1 MAKKILIQGGRV
13 INPKTN
19 LDSTMDVLISG
30 SEIES
35 VAPKIQRTKDYTLI
49 DASNYLI
56 SPGFIDIH
64 CHLREPGEEYKETII
79 TGTAAAAAGGFTT
92 ICAMPNTIPAM
103 DNRSVIE
110 FINNKSKEETSVDI
124 YPIGAVTKGRKGEEL
139 TEMADMAKAGV
150 IGFSDDGN
158 PVFDPNIM
166 RQALAYS
173 SSLNLPIINH
183 CEVPELSKGAHMN
196 ESWVSTLL
204 GIKGMPNSA
213 EDIMVARDISLSKLT
228 GGHIHIAHVST
239 KGSIDLI
246 RKAKDEG
253 VNITCEVTPHHLTLT
268 DKSVL
273 GINNDTGNYSPI
285 TTNSYNTMA
294 KVNPPLR
301 SFEDKNAMIEGILD
315 GTIDIIA
322 TDHAPH
328 SQVEKMCTMNEA
340 AFGISVLETALPSL
354 ISLTERT
361 KIPIPLLIEK
371 LTIAP
376 AKFLN
381 LDIGSIEPKKVADLT
396 IFDPTEEWEIQPN
409 NFLSKGKNTPLE
421 GDILKGKI
429 KTTIKKGVPIYT
441 NGK

>member
-1 MAKKILIQGGRV
+1 MDILV
-13 INPKTN
+13 
-19 LDSTMDVLISG
+19 SG
-30 SEIES
+30 SKIENLAPEIQKSE
-35 VAPKIQRTKDYTLI
+35 DYNLL
-49 DASNYLI
+49 DASNYFI

-64 CHLREPGEEYKETII
+64 CHLREPGEEYKETIA
-79 TGTAAAAAGGFTT
+79 TGAAAAAAGGFTT
-92 ICAMPNTIPAM
+92 ICAMPNTIPAI
-103 DNRSVIE
+103 DNRSVVE
-110 FINNKSKEETSVDI
+110 FIKNKSKEEAMVDV
-124 YPIGAVTKGRKGEEL
+124 YPIGAVTKGRKGNEL
-139 TEMADMAKAGV
+139 TEMAELAETGV

-213 EDIMVARDISLSKLT
+213 EEIMVARDISLAKLT

-239 KGSIDLI
+239 EGSINLI
-246 RKAKDEG
+246 RNAKSEG
-253 VNITCEVTPHHLTLT
+253 THITCEVTPHHLTLT

-273 GINNDTGNYSPI
+273 AANNETYDYEPVTI
-285 TTNSYNTMA
+285 NSYNTMA

-301 SFEDKNAMIEGILD
+301 SLADKNAMIEGLLD

-328 SQVEKMCTMNEA
+328 SEVDKMCTMNEA

-354 ISLTERT
+354 ISLTET
-361 KIPIPLLIEK
+361 SAVSLPLLIEK
-371 LTIAP
+371 LTVEP
-376 AKFLN
+376 ANFLN
-381 LDIGSIEPKKVADLT
+381 LDTGSIEVGKIADLT
-396 IFDPTEEWEIQPN
+396 IFSATEEWKVEPN

-429 KTTIKKGVPIYT
+429 KATIKKGVTIYD
-441 NGK
+441 KDK

>member
-1 MAKKILIQGGRV
+1 MAKKLLIYGGRI

-19 LDSTMDVLISG
+19 INSPMDILISG
-30 SEIES
+30 SKIENL
-35 VAPKIQRTKDYTLI
+35 APKIQKSEDYNLL
-49 DASNYLI
+49 DASNYFI

-64 CHLREPGEEYKETII
+64 CHLREPGEEYKETIA
-79 TGTAAAAAGGFTT
+79 TGAAAAAAGGFTT
-92 ICAMPNTIPAM
+92 ICAMPNTIPAI
-103 DNRSVIE
+103 DNRSVVE
-110 FINNKSKEETSVDI
+110 FIKNKSKEEAIVDV
-124 YPIGAVTKGRKGEEL
+124 YPIGAVTKGRKGNEL
-139 TEMADMAKAGV
+139 TEMAELAEAGV

-158 PVFDPNIM
+158 PVADPNIM

-213 EDIMVARDISLSKLT
+213 EEIMVARDISLAKLT

-239 KGSIDLI
+239 EGSINLI
-246 RKAKDEG
+246 RNAKSEG
-253 VNITCEVTPHHLTLT
+253 INITCEVTPHHLTLT

-273 GINNDTGNYSPI
+273 GVNSDTDNYEPVTI
-285 TTNSYNTMA
+285 NSYNTMA

-301 SFEDKNAMIEGILD
+301 SLADKNAMIEGLLD

-328 SQVEKMCTMNEA
+328 SKVDKMCTMDEA

-354 ISLTERT
+354 ISLTET
-361 KIPIPLLIEK
+361 SEVSLPLLIDK
-371 LTIAP
+371 LTVEP
-376 AKFLN
+376 ANFLN
-381 LDIGSIEPKKVADLT
+381 LDIGSIEVGKIADLT
-396 IFDPTEEWEIQPN
+396 IFSATDEWQVQTS

-421 GDILKGKI
+421 GDILKGKV
-429 KTTIKKGVPIYT
+429 KATIKKGVTIYD
-441 NGK
+441 KDK

>member
-19 LDSTMDVLISG
+19 LDSTMDVLVSG

-64 CHLREPGEEYKETII
+64 CLLREPGEEYKETII

-110 FINNKSKEETSVDI
+110 FINNKSKKETSVDI

-253 VNITCEVTPHHLTLT
+253 VNITCLLYT
-268 DKSVL
+268 
-273 GINNDTGNYSPI
+273 SP
-285 TTNSYNTMA
+285 S
-294 KVNPPLR
+294 PR
-301 SFEDKNAMIEGILD
+301 D
-315 GTIDIIA
+315 
-322 TDHAPH
+322 
-328 SQVEKMCTMNEA
+328 
-340 AFGISVLETALPSL
+340 
-354 ISLTERT
+354 
-361 KIPIPLLIEK
+361 
-371 LTIAP
+371 
-376 AKFLN
+376 
-381 LDIGSIEPKKVADLT
+381 
-396 IFDPTEEWEIQPN
+396 
-409 NFLSKGKNTPLE
+409 
-421 GDILKGKI
+421 
-429 KTTIKKGVPIYT
+429 
-441 NGK
+441 

>member
-1 MAKKILIQGGRV
+1 MDILV
-13 INPKTN
+13 
-19 LDSTMDVLISG
+19 SG
-30 SEIES
+30 SKIENLAPEIQKSE
-35 VAPKIQRTKDYTLI
+35 DYNLL
-49 DASNYLI
+49 DASNYFI

-64 CHLREPGEEYKETII
+64 CHLREPGEEYKETIA
-79 TGTAAAAAGGFTT
+79 TGAAAAAAGGFTT
-92 ICAMPNTIPAM
+92 ICAMPNTIPAI
-103 DNRSVIE
+103 DNRSVVE
-110 FINNKSKEETSVDI
+110 FIKNKSKEEAMVDV
-124 YPIGAVTKGRKGEEL
+124 YPIGAVTKGRKGNEL
-139 TEMADMAKAGV
+139 TEMAELAETGV

-213 EDIMVARDISLSKLT
+213 EEIMVARDISLAKLT

-239 KGSIDLI
+239 EGSINLI
-246 RKAKDEG
+246 RNAKSEG
-253 VNITCEVTPHHLTLT
+253 IHITCEVTPHHLTLT

-273 GINNDTGNYSPI
+273 AANNETYDYEPVTI
-285 TTNSYNTMA
+285 NSYNTMA

-301 SFEDKNAMIEGILD
+301 SLADKNAMIEGLLD

-328 SQVEKMCTMNEA
+328 SEVDKMCTMNEA

-354 ISLTERT
+354 ISLTET
-361 KIPIPLLIEK
+361 SAVSLPLLIEK
-371 LTIAP
+371 LTVEP
-376 AKFLN
+376 ANFLN
-381 LDIGSIEPKKVADLT
+381 LDTGSIEVGKIADLT
-396 IFDPTEEWEIQPN
+396 IFSATEEWKVEPN

-429 KTTIKKGVPIYT
+429 KATIKKGVTIYD
-441 NGK
+441 KDK

>member
-1 MAKKILIQGGRV
+1 MAKKLLIYGGRI

-19 LDSTMDVLISG
+19 INSRMDILVSG
-30 SEIES
+30 SKIENLAPEIQKSE
-35 VAPKIQRTKDYTLI
+35 DYNLL
-49 DASNYLI
+49 DASNYFI

-64 CHLREPGEEYKETII
+64 CHLREPGEEYKETIA
-79 TGTAAAAAGGFTT
+79 TGAAAAAAGGFTT
-92 ICAMPNTIPAM
+92 ICAMPNTIPAI
-103 DNRSVIE
+103 DNRSVVE
-110 FINNKSKEETSVDI
+110 FIKNKSKEEAMVDV
-124 YPIGAVTKGRKGEEL
+124 YPIGAVTKGRKGNEL
-139 TEMADMAKAGV
+139 TEMAELAETGV

-213 EDIMVARDISLSKLT
+213 EEIMVARDISLAKLT

-239 KGSIDLI
+239 EGSINLI
-246 RKAKDEG
+246 RNAKSEG
-253 VNITCEVTPHHLTLT
+253 IHITCEVTPHHLTLT

-273 GINNDTGNYSPI
+273 AANNETYDYEPVTI
-285 TTNSYNTMA
+285 NSYNTMA

-301 SFEDKNAMIEGILD
+301 SLADKNAMIDGLLD

-328 SQVEKMCTMNEA
+328 SEVDKMCTMNEA

-354 ISLTERT
+354 ISLTET
-361 KIPIPLLIEK
+361 SAVSLPLLIEK
-371 LTIAP
+371 LTVEP
-376 AKFLN
+376 ANFLN
-381 LDIGSIEPKKVADLT
+381 LDTGSIEVGKIADLT
-396 IFDPTEEWEIQPN
+396 IFSATEEWKVEPN

-429 KTTIKKGVPIYT
+429 KATIKKGVTIYD
-441 NGK
+441 KDK

>member
-1 MAKKILIQGGRV
+1 MAKKLLIYGGRV

-19 LDSTMDVLISG
+19 IDSPMDILIAG
-30 SEIES
+30 SKIEHLAS
-35 VAPKIQRTKDYTLI
+35 QIQKSENYNLI
-49 DASNYLI
+49 DASNYFI

-64 CHLREPGEEYKETII
+64 CHLREPGEEYKETIA
-79 TGTAAAAAGGFTT
+79 TGAAAAAAGGFTT

-103 DNRSVIE
+103 DNRSVVE
-110 FINNKSKEETSVDI
+110 FINNKSKKEAIVDV
-124 YPIGAVTKGRKGEEL
+124 YPIGAVTKGRKGNEL
-139 TEMADMAKAGV
+139 TEMAELAEAGV

-158 PVFDPNIM
+158 PVFDPHIM

-213 EDIMVARDISLSKLT
+213 EEIMVARDISLAKLT

-239 KGSIDLI
+239 KGSINLI
-246 RKAKDEG
+246 RNAKSEG
-253 VNITCEVTPHHLTLT
+253 INITCEVTPHHLTLT

-273 GINNDTGNYSPI
+273 GVNSDTDNYAPVTI
-285 TTNSYNTMA
+285 NSYNTMA

-301 SFEDKNAMIEGILD
+301 SLADKNAMIDGLLD

-328 SQVEKMCTMNEA
+328 SKVDKMCTMDEA

-354 ISLTERT
+354 ISLTET
-361 KIPIPLLIEK
+361 SEVSLPLLIAK
-371 LTIAP
+371 LTVEP
-376 AKFLN
+376 ANFLN
-381 LDIGSIEPKKVADLT
+381 LDIGSIEVGKIADLT
-396 IFDPTEEWEIQPN
+396 IFSATDEWQVQATK
-409 NFLSKGKNTPLE
+409 FLSKGKNTPLE
-421 GDILKGKI
+421 GDILKGKV
-429 KTTIKKGVPIYT
+429 KATIKKGVTIYD
-441 NGK
+441 KDK

>member
-1 MAKKILIQGGRV
+1 MAKKLLIYGGRI

-19 LDSTMDVLISG
+19 INSRMDILVSG
-30 SEIES
+30 SKIENL
-35 VAPKIQRTKDYTLI
+35 APKIQKSKDYNLL
-49 DASNYLI
+49 DARNYFI

-64 CHLREPGEEYKETII
+64 CHLREPGEEYKETIA
-79 TGTAAAAAGGFTT
+79 TGAAAAAAGGFTT
-92 ICAMPNTIPAM
+92 ICAMPNTIPAI
-103 DNRSVIE
+103 DNRSVVE
-110 FINNKSKEETSVDI
+110 FIKNKSKEEAIVDV
-124 YPIGAVTKGRKGEEL
+124 YPIGAVTKGRKGNEL
-139 TEMADMAKAGV
+139 TEMAELAESGV

-213 EDIMVARDISLSKLT
+213 EEIMVARDISLAKLT

-239 KGSIDLI
+239 EGSINLI
-246 RKAKDEG
+246 RNAKSEG
-253 VNITCEVTPHHLTLT
+253 INITCEVTPHHLTLT

-273 GINNDTGNYSPI
+273 GVNSDTDNYEPVTI
-285 TTNSYNTMA
+285 NSYNTMA

-301 SFEDKNAMIEGILD
+301 SLADKNAMIEGLLD

-328 SQVEKMCTMNEA
+328 SKVDKMCTMDEA

-354 ISLTERT
+354 ISLTET
-361 KIPIPLLIEK
+361 SEVSLPLLIDK
-371 LTIAP
+371 LTVEP
-376 AKFLN
+376 ANFLN
-381 LDIGSIEPKKVADLT
+381 LDIGSIEVGKIADLT
-396 IFDPTEEWEIQPN
+396 IFSATDEWQVQTS

-421 GDILKGKI
+421 GDILKGKV
-429 KTTIKKGVPIYT
+429 KATIKKGVTIYD
-441 NGK
+441 KDK